1 MKPILF
7 YLFAFA
13 ALAASHY
20 AFPELFVTFQVAMWV
35 IVTLHTISTL
45 AVLAGNEVAI
55 AALKGVKPSLP
66 RPITTGLYIGL
77 AVSVG
82 AMGAPV
88 LAGVMLVLVLLN
100 LAAKENLQ

>member
-1 MKPILF
+1 MKSILF

-13 ALAASHY
+13 VLAASHH

-45 AVLAGNEVAI
+45 AVLAGNEAAI

-66 RPITTGLYIGL
+66 RPITTGLYIGM

-100 LAAKENLQ
+100 LAAKERLQ

>member
-1 MKPILF
+1 MKSILF

-13 ALAASHY
+13 VLAASHH
-20 AFPELFVTFQVAMWV
+20 AFPELFVTFQVVMWV
-35 IVTLHTISTL
+35 IVTLHMISTL
-45 AVLAGNEVAI
+45 AVLAGNEAAI
-55 AALKGVKPSLP
+55 AAFKGIKPSLP
-66 RPITTGLYIGL
+66 RPITTGLYISL

-100 LAAKENLQ
+100 LAAREKLQ

>member
-1 MKPILF
+1 MKSILF

-13 ALAASHY
+13 VLAASHH

-45 AVLAGNEVAI
+45 AVLAGNEAAI

-66 RPITTGLYIGL
+66 RPITTGLYVGL

-100 LAAKENLQ
+100 LAAKEKLH

>member
-13 ALAASHY
+13 VLAASHY

-45 AVLAGNEVAI
+45 AVLAGNEAAI

-77 AVSVG
+77 SVSVG

-88 LAGVMLVLVLLN
+88 LAGVMLVLFLLN
-100 LAAKENLQ
+100 LAAKEKLH

>member
-13 ALAASHY
+13 VLAASHH
-20 AFPELFVTFQVAMWV
+20 AFPELFVTFQVVMWV

-45 AVLAGNEVAI
+45 AVLAGNEYAI
-55 AALKGVKPSLP
+55 AAIKSVKPSLP
-66 RPITTGLYIGL
+66 RPITTSLYVGL

-88 LAGVMLVLVLLN
+88 LAGVMLVLALLN
-100 LAAKENLQ
+100 LAAKEKLH

>member
-1 MKPILF
+1 MRPILF

-13 ALAASHY
+13 FLAASHH

-45 AVLAGNEVAI
+45 AVLAGNEAAI

-77 AVSVG
+77 SVSVG

-88 LAGVMLVLVLLN
+88 LAGVMLVLALLN
-100 LAAKENLQ
+100 PAVKERLQ

>member
-13 ALAASHY
+13 FLAASHY

-45 AVLAGNEVAI
+45 AVLAGNEAAI

-88 LAGVMLVLVLLN
+88 LAGVMLVLALLN
-100 LAAKENLQ
+100 PAVKERQ

>member
-1 MKPILF
+1 MKSILF

-13 ALAASHY
+13 FLAASHH

-45 AVLAGNEVAI
+45 AVLAGNEAAI

-77 AVSVG
+77 SVSVG

-88 LAGVMLVLVLLN
+88 LAGVMLVLALLN
-100 LAAKENLQ
+100 PAVKERLQ

>member
-1 MKPILF
+1 MKSLLF

-13 ALAASHY
+13 FLAGSHY

-45 AVLAGNEVAI
+45 AVLAGNEAAI
-55 AALKGVKPSLP
+55 AAFKGVKPSLS
-66 RPITTGLYIGL
+66 RPITTSLYIGL

-100 LAAKENLQ
+100 LAAKEKLH